1 VVHEAVTA
9 TLVGLRTPGSPL
21 VVTPSGAG
29 LAVADADGVVPLL
42 WDADV
47 AAAQHL
53 WERCGRPLVLG
64 HPGGPWAVS
73 PDGAAG
79 GDPESVKHL
88 DRLVALLAERP
99 AGGRAGF
106 APELESPLGLLAGV
120 ALAALAW
127 ELWHD
132 HERPHPALALRRL
145 GDLDGRVR
153 LEPDRLSVRM
163 PLGRRHADL
172 ADRGLLRTVDEV
184 PWLPGRRLE
193 LLGG

>member
-1 VVHEAVTA
+1 
-9 TLVGLRTPGSPL
+9 
-21 VVTPSGAG
+21 
-29 LAVADADGVVPLL
+29 
-42 WDADV
+42 V
-47 AAAQHL
+47 AATRHL
-53 WERCGRPLVLG
+53 WETCGRPPVLG
-64 HPGGPWAVS
+64 DAGGPWAAS
-73 PDGAAG
+73 LSGDAG
-79 GDPESVKHL
+79 GDPEPVDHL
-88 DRLVALLAERP
+88 DGLVALLAERP
-99 AGGRAGF
+99 AGGHAGF
-106 APELESPLGLLAGV
+106 VPELDAPLGLLAGV

-132 HERPHPALALRRL
+132 HERPHPALALWRL
-145 GDLDGRVR
+145 GDLDGRVS